1 MAEYKNPLA
10 NLDEETQKKL
20 QEMQMLEQNFQQL
33 LMQKQ
38 AFQHESTETDF
49 ALKETEKAEGE
60 VFKIVGSQVMI
71 KSSKEKLSEEM
82 KHKKELIE
90 LRLKNI
96 EKQEKEFSKK
106 LSELRD
112 EIMKKISSSK
122 EPEK

>member
-1 MAEYKNPLA
+1 MTEYKNPLA

-38 AFQHESTETDF
+38 AFQHELTETDF
-49 ALKETEKAEGE
+49 ALKETEKAKGD

-71 KSSKEKLSEEM
+71 KTSKENLSEEM

-106 LSELRD
+106 LNELRD

-122 EPEK
+122 KPEK